1 MRCVVARQVLLKFP
15 FLYSFTV
22 QGKGACIQNSVSSQR
37 LYHADSSLTLSQRLS
52 CNRRFWD

>member
-1 MRCVVARQVLLKFP
+1 MARQVLLKFP

-37 LYHADSSLTLSQRLS
+37 LYHTDSSLTLSQRLS